1 VPPASTLTDTCTIA
15 ASPQATGPHAM
26 ARFEPEASPSEK
38 ADDNSMI
45 LKKTG
50 HLALGASYM
59 QLVLSISSKVADLIL
74 EDNVLS

>member
-1 VPPASTLTDTCTIA
+1 
-15 ASPQATGPHAM
+15 M